1 MKKRRYS
8 NFQIAV
14 IIFAVFMLFGL
25 RFLTPPAGMT
35 QSGLQVAGIL
45 IGGLAMWLF
54 VSVDW
59 SSLMVLFALM
69 LVPGLTPAGVIAG
82 SMGNN
87 TAFYLM
93 LCFMLSASLQKTGVA
108 HRLAVWFM
116 TSKLSRKGPWYTVG
130 MIFASIFILSSG
142 LSSTATLMVFLPI
155 LTEIFETLGYRKE
168 DGAKFPGIMLTSL
181 VVVAQLAQSS
191 TPISHAM
198 TLIGMSSYTSYTG
211 DQIGFAQY
219 VGTCIPIAL
228 LALVLWFVLCRFVFK
243 ADVSRLTQLDFDG
256 IQARLE
262 PLSKREIVAAAIYI
276 VCITFWILP
285 GIASYIF
292 PESVASVLSGI
303 NQVYPP
309 IIGILVMHFLKI
321 DGEPVIDY
329 KDSLKAVPWSTYIFM
344 GTILYLSSTLSNGDI
359 GLTAWLSEAMLPVFQ
374 NISPFVFILLMVAIP
389 AVLTNFISNS
399 VTIAITFAVAM
410 PMLSS
415 IYSGQIN
422 PQLIAILIT
431 VAANFSFATPTATP
445 PVAVALDTGWINT
458 KSLFVWGMSIA
469 IVCMILA
476 IIVGVPLGS
485 ALVAG

>member
-8 NFQIAV
+8 NFQIGV
-14 IIFAVFMLFGL
+14 IIVAIFLLFGL
-25 RFLTPPAGMT
+25 RFLAPPAGMT
-35 QSGLQVAGIL
+35 QAGLQVAGIL
-45 IGGLAMWLF
+45 VGGLALWLF
-54 VSVDW
+54 VGVDW
-59 SSLMVLFALM
+59 SSLLVLFALM
-69 LVPGLTPAGVIAG
+69 LVPGLTPAGMVAG

-116 TSKLSRKGPWYTVG
+116 TSKLSRKGPWFTVG
-130 MIFASIFILSSG
+130 MIFAAIFILSSG

-155 LTEIFETLGYRKE
+155 LIEIFETLGYKKE
-168 DGAKFPGIMLTSL
+168 DGAKFPGLMLTSL

-211 DQIGFAQY
+211 EEIGFAQY

-228 LALVLWFVLCRFVFK
+228 LALVFWFVLCRFVFK
-243 ADVSRLTQLDFDG
+243 ADVSRLSQLDFDA

-262 PLSKREIVAAAIYI
+262 PLSKKEIVAGGIYI
-276 VCITFWILP
+276 ICIIFWILP

-292 PESVASVLSGI
+292 PPAIASVLSSV
-303 NQVYPP
+303 NQFYPP
-309 IIGILVMHFLKI
+309 IIGVLVMHFLKI
-321 DGEPVIDY
+321 DGEPIIDY
-329 KDSLKAVPWSTYIFM
+329 KDSFKAVPWSTYVFM
-344 GTILYLSSTLSNGDI
+344 GTLLYLSSVLSNADI
-359 GLTAWLSEAMLPVFQ
+359 GLTAWLSEAMMPFFQ
-374 NISPFVFILLMVAIP
+374 NVSPFVFILLMVAIP
-389 AVLTNFISNS
+389 AIVTNFISNS
-399 VTIAITFAVAM
+399 VTIAITFAIAM
-410 PMLSS
+410 PMLST

-422 PQLIAILIT
+422 TELVAILIT

-458 KSLFVWGMSIA
+458 KNLFAWGMSIA
-469 IVCMILA
+469 IICMLLTY
-476 IIVGVPLGS
+476 IIGIPLGS
-485 ALVAG
+485 MLVAG